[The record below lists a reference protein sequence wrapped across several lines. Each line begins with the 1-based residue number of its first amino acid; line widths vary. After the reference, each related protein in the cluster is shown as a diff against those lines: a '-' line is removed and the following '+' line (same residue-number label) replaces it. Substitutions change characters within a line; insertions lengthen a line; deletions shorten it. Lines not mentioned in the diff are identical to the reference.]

1 MTGTAIGNDG
11 PEDVLFSIK
20 DSLLA
25 ETMVS
30 AWQSWDSD
38 SVVLLLGS
46 ACSAQA
52 FVSQISHSA
61 LYLCTSVNV
70 QPEQAQKWH

>member
-1 MTGTAIGNDG
+1 MTGTAIGNNG
-11 PEDVLFSIK
+11 PGDVLFSIK

-25 ETMVS
+25 ETMASVC
-30 AWQSWDSD
+30 QSWDSD

-52 FVSQISHSA
+52 FVSQVSHSP
-61 LYLCTSVNV
+61 LYLS
-70 QPEQAQKWH
+70 ERSA